1 MADKDSLKC
10 NTPQRTPGHPKSS
23 HVVKACT
30 TGKEKLVRFGQQGVS
45 GSPKKEGESESY
57 RKRRKSFKSRHAKNI
72 AKGPSSAAY
81 WANKVKWAEGGV
93 VDAAPRVPGGSE
105 DKSEEAKAW
114 LLSRLAASAK
124 EAFGERPV
132 GLSPELKQQLET
144 PGLVGLFNKYVVSPS
159 VAAGDAA
166 LRAVPAVFAGA
177 GTAAGAA
184 YDELAPKLPDV
195 VRRNLG
201 TGDQLARDITA
212 LPDVLIPELRVFAPA
227 AQSAR
232 ASATYG
238 ATKVADDVAAAS
250 ARRAIN
256 RAAAQVPDDSA
267 YDALRQRYE
276 DAGAMQRAVLP
287 QGNINLQPG
296 ISAETLRGPDVQPLE
311 SFLAQVRGEPGVNRD
326 ALEELSRRYED
337 MPAGSM
343 ISKSEFAARIPPSQ
357 YNTVDLKNLAA
368 HSDYDRALYVE
379 QATDYLYENPKE
391 PYRNVLY
398 RIGLESNE
406 DNLDLIAG
414 LNEGAIDIEDVPEEI
429 MNAFR
434 KAGWEDDIIGNL
446 NSTTE
451 SAKEDLVH
459 TITEQLAE
467 QDGIFAS
474 GYRYPYT
481 QRLLTE
487 DTRSA
492 LDDNNYFE
500 IGVTHPGMSG
510 QSYWHYPSATNAE
523 NGIIGHIRGTYIPAH
538 ATNATVRA
546 PLVDNGRFGEAT
558 IPVRPNSVVIEEIQS
573 DAQKRAPQTGAL
585 RQVHGTLF
593 KAAINDALKRG
604 ADTIYLPSAATIA
617 VPRGGVQNAGMFAS
631 IYDQQIVREGL
642 RPLSQIPGV
651 EINPVGVNGLLAYN
665 EITFSP
671 EAIETVLRGRGQR
684 TPGYAQGGLVDLQG
698 GATPANIARSVLGE
712 GLAMGWGDEAEALVR
727 SKLTDEDYADI
738 IKRIR
743 AQNEAYAEKHPIASL
758 TGEIA
763 GGVLPTI
770 ASFAALPF
778 TGGASTPVAAANA
791 GRMGLA
797 LAKLAPTAKAALIG
811 GTQGAITGAG
821 QAEEGDRAAGAVV
834 GGGVGAGLGYGISKG
849 AGMLIDAINR
859 RAINRAASQVPDDSA
874 YDALRQRYEDAG
886 FIQRAVKDKGGNWFT
901 GSIENAVAP
910 LKTPTVAGETPAQRI
925 PRHEALLQGPLA
937 PGSRATVERILAD
950 TRRLAAVD
958 RWVDT
963 KLTKYIRND
972 MATPEDPV
980 RALAEGEKGV
990 LHYDPETHNPDYGI
1004 TARRKLAGKPEAGL
1018 GESDLARRW
1027 ERWSDS
1033 DIELSTWGL
1042 GKRTSAPHT
1051 KTGLKSTLAH
1061 NPWLENLPPGTNVYR
1076 MIDTS
1081 GLGFQHLV
1089 DELRNAIDPT
1099 STMPAHLR
1107 LTPEKLDNVTM
1118 PQAVVL
1124 VNKINK
1130 YRTAEAIKAER
1141 AGMLENLANAPRLK
1155 DDALQLSF
1163 VEKPGG
1169 TWVDLAETTS
1179 EKGLKGCTSIGKAAG
1194 WCTQEP
1200 PKARSYGSGDSRL
1213 TTLLDADGR
1222 PHVQVQIH
1230 EIDVPDFSSRDYKKT
1245 LSSQTLAR
1253 YRELVMQWRRRN
1265 PDVEELDDSQI
1276 LQALKEAGEK
1286 GFGPDILEIKPP
1298 GNSFGSDQ
1306 AQTYAK
1312 RDSQYRIKITDS
1324 VINFLNKG
1332 DWGKVQDLDQ
1342 YNIIDLKNP
1351 RSTGRYIEDIYEDV
1365 DDRKLARFELTNALD
1380 KAPETPRFMTRG
1392 QFLKFLEPDEPQ
1404 KFAEGGLVTYDPHA
1418 INQLAK
1424 QITQGFAQG
1433 GLVTYDL
1440 GAITALANKF
1450 KEDFHV

>member
-10 NTPQRTPGHPKSS
+10 NKPQRTPSHPKSS

-30 TGKEKLVRFGQQGVS
+30 DGKEKLVRFGQQGVS

-93 VDAAPRVPGGSE
+93 
-105 DKSEEAKAW
+105 
-114 LLSRLAASAK
+114 
-124 EAFGERPV
+124 
-132 GLSPELKQQLET
+132 
-144 PGLVGLFNKYVVSPS
+144 
-159 VAAGDAA
+159 
-166 LRAVPAVFAGA
+166 
-177 GTAAGAA
+177 
-184 YDELAPKLPDV
+184 
-195 VRRNLG
+195 
-201 TGDQLARDITA
+201 
-212 LPDVLIPELRVFAPA
+212 
-227 AQSAR
+227 
-232 ASATYG
+232 
-238 ATKVADDVAAAS
+238 
-250 ARRAIN
+250 
-256 RAAAQVPDDSA
+256 
-267 YDALRQRYE
+267 
-276 DAGAMQRAVLP
+276 
-287 QGNINLQPG
+287 
-296 ISAETLRGPDVQPLE
+296 
-311 SFLAQVRGEPGVNRD
+311 
-326 ALEELSRRYED
+326 
-337 MPAGSM
+337 
-343 ISKSEFAARIPPSQ
+343 
-357 YNTVDLKNLAA
+357 
-368 HSDYDRALYVE
+368 
-379 QATDYLYENPKE
+379 
-391 PYRNVLY
+391 
-398 RIGLESNE
+398 
-406 DNLDLIAG
+406 
-414 LNEGAIDIEDVPEEI
+414 
-429 MNAFR
+429 
-434 KAGWEDDIIGNL
+434 
-446 NSTTE
+446 
-451 SAKEDLVH
+451 
-459 TITEQLAE
+459 
-467 QDGIFAS
+467 
-474 GYRYPYT
+474 
-481 QRLLTE
+481 
-487 DTRSA
+487 
-492 LDDNNYFE
+492 
-500 IGVTHPGMSG
+500 
-510 QSYWHYPSATNAE
+510 
-523 NGIIGHIRGTYIPAH
+523 
-538 ATNATVRA
+538 
-546 PLVDNGRFGEAT
+546 
-558 IPVRPNSVVIEEIQS
+558 
-573 DAQKRAPQTGAL
+573 
-585 RQVHGTLF
+585 
-593 KAAINDALKRG
+593 
-604 ADTIYLPSAATIA
+604 
-617 VPRGGVQNAGMFAS
+617 
-631 IYDQQIVREGL
+631 
-642 RPLSQIPGV
+642 
-651 EINPVGVNGLLAYN
+651 
-665 EITFSP
+665 
-671 EAIETVLRGRGQR
+671 
-684 TPGYAQGGLVDLQG
+684 VDLQG

-821 QAEEGDRAAGAVV
+821 QAEEGDRAAGAVI
-834 GGGVGAGLGYGISKG
+834 GGGLGAGLGYGISKG

-874 YDALRQRYEDAG
+874 YDALRQRYDDAG
-886 FIQRAVKDKGGNWFT
+886 AMQYAVKDKGGNWFK

-910 LKTPTVAGETPAQRI
+910 LKTPTVAGETAAQRI
-925 PRHEALLQGPLA
+925 PRHEALLQAPLA
-937 PGSRATVERILAD
+937 TGSTVPPYALRLLSERLLAE
-950 TRRLAAVD
+950 TRREAAVD
-958 RWVDT
+958 RWIDT
-963 KLTKYIRND
+963 KLTKYIRNEL
-972 MATPEDPV
+972 ATPEDPV

-1018 GESDLARRW
+1018 GESELARRW

-1042 GKRTSAPHT
+1042 GKRTLAPGIE
-1051 KTGLKSTLAH
+1051 TGFQPKSLLAD

-1081 GLGFQHLV
+1081 GLGFRHLV

-1130 YRTAEAIKAER
+1130 YRAAEAIKAER

-1169 TWVDLAETTS
+1169 TWVDLAETKS
-1179 EKGLKGCTSIGKAAG
+1179 EKGLKACTSIGKAAG

-1200 PKARSYGSGDSRL
+1200 PKAREYGSGDSRL
-1213 TTLLDADGR
+1213 TTLIDADGR
-1222 PHVQVQIH
+1222 PHVQVQVV
-1230 EIDVPDFSSRDYKKT
+1230 ESEVPDFSSYDYKKA
-1245 LSSQTLAR
+1245 LSGEDRAR

-1265 PDVEELDDSQI
+1265 PDAEVSVNGLSDGQV
-1276 LQALKEAGEK
+1276 LQALKEGGEK

-1306 AQTYAK
+1306 AKTYAK
-1312 RDSQYRIKITDS
+1312 RDPQYRIKITDS
-1324 VINFLNKG
+1324 VVNFLNKG

-1342 YNIIDLKNP
+1342 YNIVDLKNP
-1351 RSTGRYIEDIYEDV
+1351 RSTGNYIKDIYEDV
-1365 DDRKLARFELTNALD
+1365 DDRKLAGFELTNALD

-1433 GLVTYDL
+1433 GLVTYDRD
-1440 GAITALANKF
+1440 AITALANKF